1 MLRRGDAS
9 ASALFLSIAL
19 WGNRMDLSLWPA
31 DAGVAS
37 SADAFNQVLAD
48 SNAQL
53 LADDTDAACALLARC
68 SVSRVLIRS

>member
-1 MLRRGDAS
+1 MADGDAP
-9 ASALFLSIAL
+9 ALFLSIAL

-37 SADAFNQVLAD
+37 SADAFNQVL

-53 LADDTDAACALLARC
+53 LVIVCTTPPQPQLRKQPPVAP
-68 SVSRVLIRS
+68 